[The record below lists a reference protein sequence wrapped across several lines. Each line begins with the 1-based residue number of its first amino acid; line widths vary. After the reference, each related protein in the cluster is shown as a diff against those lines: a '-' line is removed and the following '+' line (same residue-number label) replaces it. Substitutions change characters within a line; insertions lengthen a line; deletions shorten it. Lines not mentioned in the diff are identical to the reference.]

1 MMIVKTKLSTELL
14 RQIFNF
20 DAFDQIENFLALLS
34 NNNFNVEGVESEHF
48 YKIKLKYDKF
58 EFEIRSVAMIGWS
71 LSERINGTMQPSLI
85 DHYDLRVI
93 VATIVKDLI
102 SRDL

>member
-1 MMIVKTKLSTELL
+1 MIVKTKLSKDLL
-14 RQIFNF
+14 KPIIQLDVNSDREKLYEILSKSNF
-20 DAFDQIENFLALLS
+20 VVQEICYQNS
-34 NNNFNVEGVESEHF
+34 C
-48 YKIKLKYDKF
+48 KIKLKYDKF